1 MAEQIKKVKENNITD
16 NISIDNLTDNEVI
29 ELIKIAHKKI
39 GNIIKDDVVICNPQ
53 SLTLEQIKIALKIFN
68 SLLWTDDKK
77 KALSIKMQRIWTPEK
92 KEAMRIAMKSAFK
105 DK

>member
-1 MAEQIKKVKENNITD
+1 MAEQIKKVKENIITD
-16 NISIDNLTDNEVI
+16 NISIDNLTDNEAMK
-29 ELIKIAHKKI
+29 LITIAHKKI
-39 GNIIKDDVVICNPQ
+39 GNIIKDDIVMCNPQ
-53 SLTLEQIKIALKIFN
+53 SLTLEEIKIALKIFN